1 MSKKKTPRKSA
12 RLAMLTAVSVVL
24 VALIRFPIFPAA
36 PYLMY
41 DPADVPILVAAFLY
55 GPWSGVAVTVVVSI
69 IQGVVMSGDGIVGII
84 MHIFATG
91 AFCLVAGYIYKARRT
106 LGGAVLALLL
116 GTMTMAV
123 VMAGCNVVL
132 TPIYTGLPR
141 KEVIDMLVP
150 VIIPFNLLKAGLNS
164 LATFIVYKP
173 ISRLFGTEAAKPV
186 KESI

>member
-1 MSKKKTPRKSA
+1 MIIKENTRKLV
-12 RLAMLTAVSVVL
+12 RLAMLTALSVVL

-41 DPADVPILVAAFLY
+41 DPADVPILISAFLY
-55 GPWSGVAVTVVVSI
+55 GPWAGVAVTVVVSV
-69 IQGVVMSGDGIVGII
+69 IQGIAMSGDGIIGIL

-91 AFCLVAGYIYKARRT
+91 AFCLVAGYLYKARRT
-106 LGGAVLALLL
+106 LGGAVLALVL
-116 GTMTMAV
+116 GTLTMAV

-132 TPIYTGLPR
+132 TPIYTGMPR

-164 LATFIVYKP
+164 LATFAVYKP
-173 ISRLFGTEAAKPV
+173 VGRLLGTELHKPAKE
-186 KESI
+186 KA